1 MPPGKAGVLN
11 HLAHCNT
18 TDMEEIKD
26 FLNAV
31 YYDNA
36 LWQFGLFFLIL
47 LLGLTLKRFLSRI
60 LNLLF
65 YRLIR
70 HKVRGVPL
78 EQFHALLHK
87 PVSLALMLVFFYIA
101 FARLQFPE
109 GWEMAPANE
118 FGLNMFLYRAYYILL
133 YSSIIWVAL
142 RLTDFLRLIL
152 QERMDATED
161 KFAAQFIPFFVDS
174 IKLVVVIFGVL
185 IMLGWVFG
193 INVGTLVAGV
203 GLGGLAVAL
212 AAKESLENLFGSL
225 TIFLDKP
232 FVVGDL
238 VTVSGITGVVE
249 KVGFRSTRMRTLD
262 KSYVTLPNKKMIDS
276 ELDNLSLRTFR
287 RANFVVGLTYSTR
300 IEQMKAVVA
309 DIQTMIDNHP
319 NTNQEGLVRFKE
331 FGNSSLDIMVVY
343 FVDTMDWATYLDVK
357 QEINYGIMEIVKK
370 HGADFAFPSRSIY
383 FEKDVTP

>member
-1 MPPGKAGVLN
+1 
-11 HLAHCNT
+11 
-18 TDMEEIKD
+18 
-26 FLNAV
+26 
-31 YYDNA
+31 
-36 LWQFGLFFLIL
+36 
-47 LLGLTLKRFLSRI
+47 
-60 LNLLF
+60 
-65 YRLIR
+65 
-70 HKVRGVPL
+70 
-78 EQFHALLHK
+78 
-87 PVSLALMLVFFYIA
+87 
-101 FARLQFPE
+101 
-109 GWEMAPANE
+109 
-118 FGLNMFLYRAYYILL
+118 
-133 YSSIIWVAL
+133 
-142 RLTDFLRLIL
+142 
-152 QERMDATED
+152 
-161 KFAAQFIPFFVDS
+161 
-174 IKLVVVIFGVL
+174 
-185 IMLGWVFG
+185 MLGWVFG

-238 VTVSGITGVVE
+238 VKVSGITGVVE

-309 DIQTMIDNHP
+309 DIQAMIDNHP

-370 HGADFAFPSRSIY
+370 HGADFAFPSRSVY
-383 FEKDVTP
+383 FEKDVTTQPE